1 MKTLTIN
8 EAESNFSSVLTEIE
22 EKKEIFI
29 ICRNGKPVADLIPH
43 SRKTRRLP
51 HPVMSA
57 VRINYDPT
65 EILSQDEW
73 PEDDD
78 Q

>member
-1 MKTLTIN
+1 LKTLSIN
-8 EAESNFSSVLTEIE
+8 EAKSGFFSVLNEIE
-22 EKKEIFI
+22 EKGEMFV
-29 ICRNGKPVADLIPH
+29 ICRNGKPIANLIPH
-43 SRKTRRLP
+43 SRKSRRLP

-73 PEDDD
+73 PEENE
-78 Q
+78 